1 MSREKI
7 KLAIIDGAMQNLP
20 ASHSFLRVKT
30 ILRAGQKWCDGA
42 CLNVEECYP
51 MGEWMLIRCKLCVF
65 RCACEIVCL
74 WAYGSVWRTLV
85 ADAARATGHS
95 VYLPT
100 GGKGGA
106 PLITAKQT
114 ETCMSPSSEHKITV
128 FFPVDR
134 FIAIR
139 QMHSAN
145 SCYRPGLDIK
155 PCYTCPLDK

>member
-1 MSREKI
+1 MVECKTFPH
-7 KLAIIDGAMQNLP
+7 LTL
-20 ASHSFLRVKT
+20 FWVKT
-30 ILRAGQKWCDGA
+30 TLRAGQKWCDGA

-114 ETCMSPSSEHKITV
+114 ETRMSPSSEHKITA
-128 FFPVDR
+128 FFPVDQ
-134 FIAIR
+134 FIAICI
-139 QMHSAN
+139 QQTHAIDQGSTLSLVMLVLQTSK
-145 SCYRPGLDIK
+145 YDI
-155 PCYTCPLDK
+155 LVWHEGE

>member
-1 MSREKI
+1 MLPRWNVKGKNKAGHYWWWNA
-7 KLAIIDGAMQNLP
+7 KLSPHRTLFWM
-20 ASHSFLRVKT
+20 KT
-30 ILRAGQKWCDGA
+30 TLRAGQKWCDGA

-51 MGEWMLIRCKLCVF
+51 MEEWMLIRCKLCVF

-74 WAYGSVWRTLV
+74 WAHGSVWRTLV

-114 ETCMSPSSEHKITV
+114 DTRMSPSSEHTITV
-128 FFPVDR
+128 FFPVDIVPVLVLR
-134 FIAIR
+134 
-139 QMHSAN
+139 
-145 SCYRPGLDIK
+145 Y
-155 PCYTCPLDK
+155 